1 MNWLGWLVSVVFVW
15 LLYRDE
21 LKKREL
27 AEYRL
32 EQRIRE
38 LENALWIE
46 RDLRATPSAGS
57 SGAVDSTP

>member
-1 MNWLGWLVSVVFVW
+1 VTWLGWVVIVVFVW

-21 LKKREL
+21 IKIREL

-38 LENALWIE
+38 LENAVWIE
-46 RDLRATPSAGS
+46 RDLRSHQG
-57 SGAVDSTP
+57 